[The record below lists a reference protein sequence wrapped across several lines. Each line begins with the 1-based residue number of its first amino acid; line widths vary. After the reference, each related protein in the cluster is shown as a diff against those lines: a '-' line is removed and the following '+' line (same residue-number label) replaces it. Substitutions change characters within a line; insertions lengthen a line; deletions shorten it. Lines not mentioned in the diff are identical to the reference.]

1 MIKMVTEI
9 QAQLN
14 QKRREKGMTQEALA
28 QRLGVTASRVSKW
41 ERGDNQLPLEMVSAY
56 AKALGLTIH
65 INVEG
70 DIQMIMETK
79 QLQPTSEYET
89 FQVEQ
94 VKEAIQQSEAYRK
107 QQLEALENRLE
118 IAKLQLCNEAG
129 HIIVLSQLNE
139 TRADDYRWG
148 ESFYLRS
155 RSSEELADL
164 EIFCEGEFE
173 ARSFRLPDYLKK
185 VEDLFSYDVMKEIEK
200 AMYFACTF
208 ESRGTEVL
216 YWATKPMGERKRVE
230 AKGLFPYL
238 SEEGFEALMSVMN
251 IGEWVQ
257 TEGDRPSLDFF
268 ELTCLNLVEVDNEKE
283 WGLAWMDQDE
293 RIELGEVIVQL
304 TDALEVALME
314 WQHRFC

>member
-1 MIKMVTEI
+1 MMTEI

-28 QRLGVTASRVSKW
+28 RRLGVTASRVSKW

-65 INVEG
+65 INAEG
-70 DIQMIMETK
+70 DIQMNMETK
-79 QLQPTSEYET
+79 QLQPTNEYET

-107 QQLEALENRLE
+107 QQLEELENRLE
-118 IAKLQLCNEAG
+118 AANFQLCNEAG
-129 HIIVLSQLNE
+129 HVVVLSQLKD
-139 TRADDYRWG
+139 TRADDCRWG
-148 ESFYLRS
+148 EAFYLRS
-155 RSSEELADL
+155 RSSEESADL
-164 EIFCEGEFE
+164 KIFCEGEFE
-173 ARSFRLPDYLKK
+173 ARSFRLSDYLKK
-185 VEDLFSYDVMKEIEK
+185 VEELFSYALMKEVEK
-200 AMYFACTF
+200 AFYFACVF
-208 ESRGTEVL
+208 ESRGTEVFR
-216 YWATKPMGERKRVE
+216 WANQPMSERKRIE

-238 SEEGFEALMSVMN
+238 SEEAFEALMSVMN
-251 IGEWVQ
+251 IGEWIQ
-257 TEGDRPSLDFF
+257 TEGEMPSSDFF

-283 WGLAWMDQDE
+283 WGLAWVDQNE
-293 RIELGEVIVQL
+293 RIECDDVMIQL